1 MDVRT
6 IWVLNGLNLNRY
18 QLSARQYVRQC
29 RVMEGHLCHQARGKI
44 TYDMA
49 GEVEEYLRRG
59 TADDHP
65 QYYM

>member
-6 IWVLNGLNLNRY
+6 IQVLNGLNLNSTSCV
-18 QLSARQYVRQC
+18 SASVS
-29 RVMEGHLCHQARGKI
+29 VMEGHLCHQARGKI

-59 TADDHP
+59 TAGDHP